1 MANAII
7 DEAKKNYE
15 RIKMAKEITD
25 KIENG
30 KKYVNEQKEKVVEY
44 AKELSSN
51 SNDVVLNDANS
62 DDVVG

>member
-44 AKELSSN
+44 AK
-51 SNDVVLNDANS
+51 
-62 DDVVG
+62 